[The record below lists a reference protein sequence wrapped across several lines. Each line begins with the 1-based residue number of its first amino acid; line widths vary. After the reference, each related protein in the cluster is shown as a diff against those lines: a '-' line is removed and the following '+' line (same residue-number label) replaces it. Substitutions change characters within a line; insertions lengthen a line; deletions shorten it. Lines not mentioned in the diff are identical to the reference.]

1 MSPPLGTALHRKAEL
16 KGGGMGRGAQRGREQ
31 RFNLTL

>member
-16 KGGGMGRGAQRGREQ
+16 KGGMGRGCTAGKG
-31 RFNLTL
+31 TVV

>member
-16 KGGGMGRGAQRGREQ
+16 KGGGWAGVHSGEG
-31 RFNLTL
+31 NSGLT